1 MTRREEGDGGPVFFE
16 DAAAFRAWLARNA
29 ARASD
34 LVVGFRKAGS
44 GMPSLS
50 WAESVEEALCFG
62 WIDGVRK
69 RIDEHS
75 YQIRFTPR
83 KAGSVWSTVNIAKA
97 RALVDRG
104 RMRPA
109 GLEAFARRSERRSG
123 IYSYEQAGD
132 PALEAEEAG
141 DFKRNKAAWR
151 YFGSAP
157 PGYRRTMLHWV
168 ASAKRPATRAR
179 RLSQLIAACAAGT
192 RILK

>member
-1 MTRREEGDGGPVFFE
+1 VTRREAGDGGPVFFE
-16 DAAAFRAWLARNA
+16 DAAAFGAWLARNA
-29 ARASD
+29 ARAGE
-34 LVVGFRKAGS
+34 LVVGFRKVGS

-50 WAESVEEALCFG
+50 WPESVDEALCFG

-69 RIDEHS
+69 RIDGDS

-83 KAGSVWSTVNIAKA
+83 REGSIWSAVNIAKA
-97 RALVDRG
+97 QALIDQG

-109 GLEAFARRSERRSG
+109 GLEAFARRTEPRSRV
-123 IYSYEQAGD
+123 YSYEQAGEA
-132 PALEAEEAG
+132 ALGVEEAG

-151 YFGSAP
+151 YFESAP
-157 PGYRRTMLHWV
+157 PGYRRVMLHWV